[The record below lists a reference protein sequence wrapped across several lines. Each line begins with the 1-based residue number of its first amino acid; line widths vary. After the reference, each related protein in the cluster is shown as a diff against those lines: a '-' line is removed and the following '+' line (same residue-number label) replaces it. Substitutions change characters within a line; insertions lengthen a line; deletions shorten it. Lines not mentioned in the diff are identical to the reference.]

1 MNQEERNLLELLESV
16 PNRYLLRSRSVNN
29 LLELDQINRPTIV
42 TTDNNLSQR
51 INESLIT
58 SEFVEQ
64 SYSHIG
70 DPEEREE
77 AQKELITSLNLII
90 RKERQDNL
98 KVLEDNTKFIKEL
111 SDENEKLKIEFEVIH
126 EQVLNN
132 KALLEETNNKLYRA
146 QDELRNKNFDIFKQE
161 IIHLKKIIRGKRK
174 NN

>member
-29 LLELDQINRPTIV
+29 LLELDQRNRPTIV